1 MHLVSC
7 SNVFFAPCLLYSE
20 FGELSLA
27 QKISFP
33 GFSMT
38 EGSKVDSPDN
48 KDTEEEEEKQVEEAT
63 VSDMNQGKTPT
74 IGEKKVEQVEHE
86 VIASEPKY
94 RKTPTREE
102 IKLEKVKHEVAIGDG
117 EAKKTTHIKETN
129 SDPES
134 NILAT
139 DEERIDGSTSTA
151 RITNQGRESCFID
164 PSFMMR
170 ESILGVFIILKLDMT
185 NLFASR

>member
-1 MHLVSC
+1 
-7 SNVFFAPCLLYSE
+7 
-20 FGELSLA
+20 
-27 QKISFP
+27 
-33 GFSMT
+33 MT

-48 KDTEEEEEKQVEEAT
+48 KDTEEEEEEKQVEEAT

-139 DEERIDGSTSTA
+139 DEERTDGSTSTA
-151 RITNQGRESCFID
+151 RITRQGRESCFID

-185 NLFASR
+185 NLFASW